1 LSRLQWGVQVAR
13 RAWVQ
18 AGDVINTRPIDE
30 MRARLRR
37 NRRA

>member
-1 LSRLQWGVQVAR
+1 
-13 RAWVQ
+13 VQ